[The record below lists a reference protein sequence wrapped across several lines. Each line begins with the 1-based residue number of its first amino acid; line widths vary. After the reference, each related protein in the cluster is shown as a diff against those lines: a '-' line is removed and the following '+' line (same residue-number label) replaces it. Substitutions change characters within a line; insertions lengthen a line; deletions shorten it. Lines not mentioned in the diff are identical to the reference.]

1 MATGLV
7 PHDGYAVR
15 NAPYQQFSAIVR
27 QWAAESVLPRRIA
40 STRPERAE
48 PPRTVQTPQP
58 SAGAQPQTPI
68 ATATRLTPQARAVQ
82 ARARAKRLGIATVR
96 LGRRGVRRAQHEAQ
110 LRRLGRQIEGEK
122 AAIGRAVYP
131 LLERGDLNVDLPE
144 VRERMQKIAL
154 LRARLA
160 DEHQPRLT

>member
-27 QWAAESVLPRRIA
+27 QWAAESVLPRRITG
-40 STRPERAE
+40 TRPESAD
-48 PPRTVQTPQP
+48 PSRTVQTPQ
-58 SAGAQPQTPI
+58 ARAEAQPPTPI
-68 ATATRLTPQARAVQ
+68 AADPRLTPQARAVA
-82 ARARAKRLGIATVR
+82 ARARAKRLGAATAR
-96 LGRRGVRRAQHEAQ
+96 LGRRGVRRAQLEAR
-110 LRRLGRQIEGEK
+110 LRRIGRQIEREK

-131 LLERGDLNVDLPE
+131 LLERGDLDVDLPE
-144 VRERMQKIAL
+144 VRERMQKIAF

-160 DEHQPRLT
+160 E

>member
-1 MATGLV
+1 MATGLA
-7 PHDGYAVR
+7 PHDGYAIR

-27 QWAAESVLPRRIA
+27 QWAAESVLPRRITG
-40 STRPERAE
+40 TRPESTEPTRTGEAPQERAE
-48 PPRTVQTPQP
+48 AQQP
-58 SAGAQPQTPI
+58 TPI
-68 ATATRLTPQARAVQ
+68 ATATPKARTVE
-82 ARARAKRLGIATVR
+82 ARARAKRLGAATAR
-96 LGRRGVRRAQHEAQ
+96 LGRRGIRRAQHETR